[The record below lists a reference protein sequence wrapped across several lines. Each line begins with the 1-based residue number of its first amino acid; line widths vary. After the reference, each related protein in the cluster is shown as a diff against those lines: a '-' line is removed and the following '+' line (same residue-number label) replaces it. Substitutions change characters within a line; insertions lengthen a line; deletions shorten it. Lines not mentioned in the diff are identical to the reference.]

1 MASFLNFVN
10 TASSVLSDVLG
21 ALGGN
26 SDGCTFTLGEQIA

>member
-21 ALGGN
+21 ALGAIVMDARLHWLGN
-26 SDGCTFTLGEQIA
+26 R